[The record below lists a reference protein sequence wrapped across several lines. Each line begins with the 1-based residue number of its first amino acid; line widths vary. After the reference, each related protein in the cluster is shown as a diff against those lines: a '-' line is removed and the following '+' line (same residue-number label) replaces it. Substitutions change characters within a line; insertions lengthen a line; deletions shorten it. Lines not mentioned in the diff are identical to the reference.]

1 MIRVMVKGGTCGPFE
16 KKKGQDKVR
25 GQREKIGAEVGVFK
39 DMI

>member
-1 MIRVMVKGGTCGPFE
+1 MVKGGTSVGLLKR
-16 KKKGQDKVR
+16 KKRQDKVR